1 MGDRERKT
9 ITEEG
14 GGVWLEMAAARRVA
28 YQVSTA
34 LVVLLFTLAG
44 VMKLTPL
51 LSPETH
57 GELVGNH
64 IWYGGQVIQLPPPSP
79 ITHTH
84 IQKGKF
90 SVYARVPPIDIL
102 KLDPNVYRV
111 LVGVVELA
119 CVGAILLLEPQLQ
132 VRLRLAV
139 SQDRPFLFL
148 SLDH

>member
-1 MGDRERKT
+1 
-9 ITEEG
+9 
-14 GGVWLEMAAARRVA
+14 MAAARRVA

-57 GELVGNH
+57 GELVGSHSVAWWTN
-64 IWYGGQVIQLPPPSP
+64 YQPSKDLTPSP
-79 ITHTH
+79 LFHHTHTNIH
-84 IQKGKF
+84 THTQKGKF

-119 CVGAILLLEPQLQ
+119 CVGAILLLEPRLQ
-132 VRLRLAV
+132 VRLRRAGVV
-139 SQDRPFLFL
+139 SQARPFPFL